1 MPTSIYEDQEAK
13 HLAQTLE
20 MIERRIEA
28 LKKERGKSSED
39 LVTYRKYMWE
49 DAALFDRAERVMSE
63 NMALTQ
69 EKALTDVGVRL
80 KHMIMLSSS
89 PYFGRIDF
97 HESGTD
103 SPAQVYIGLH
113 GLFGDDNEVVIHDW
127 RAPISGM
134 FYDCEVGP
142 AGYVCPEGKIS
153 GNVLLKRQYK
163 IEKGRMQYI
172 LDSSLTIGDEI
183 LRDALAQNT
192 SDKMRQIVN
201 SIQKEQNAIIRDG
214 SRKILV
220 VQGPAGSGKTSI
232 AMHRAAYLLYR
243 HRGHISANNLLI
255 FSPSEV
261 FADYISNV
269 LPELGE
275 ENIREATF
283 EDYARSMLGQ
293 KVTFEPKAA
302 QMEFILSPARDAAYA
317 VRTASIRFKSSK
329 AFLNILRNYER
340 RLRLTALRFEDIT
353 LNDVT
358 LMPAATVRKLYWK
371 DCAQLPIVAGLERLK
386 DRVLSKCTYSSEYV
400 EKKIEALID
409 KILIT
414 RDPMRLYKKLF
425 ADWRVVKE
433 LADEGDEIPENLYA
447 ICKHTSKSITMKHV
461 PYEDVAPIILLRRL
475 IEGEPRYA
483 NIRHLIIDEAQDY
496 TPVHYELVRQLFG
509 DSSITILGD
518 LSQRINPYSGLESYE
533 PLGDLFGA
541 DARAVIELTKSYRSS
556 WEISEFAKAILPTAM
571 TADNVRRSG
580 RAPKVVRADS
590 RDDIAGLISEEM
602 DALKAEGMVSIAV
615 ICKTA
620 HEASRVYSKLLPNHD
635 VRLVEADSITFHH
648 GLVVLPLYLAK
659 GLEFDAVIIHDVS
672 RETYSAENER
682 KMLYTAC
689 TRALHSLTLY
699 YAGEPSPL
707 LPHAPA
713 VETTARECTKST
725 SVD

>member
-1 MPTSIYEDQEAK
+1 MSTSIQEDQETR
-13 HLAQTLE
+13 HLALTLHV
-20 MIERRIEA
+20 IERRIEA
-28 LKKERGKSSED
+28 LKRERGKSTED
-39 LVTYRKYMWE
+39 LVTYHKYMWE
-49 DAALFDRAERVMSE
+49 DAALFDRAERVQSE
-63 NMALTQ
+63 NVALTQ
-69 EKALTDVGVRL
+69 EKALMDVGVRL
-80 KHMIMLSSS
+80 KHMTTLSSS

-103 SPAQVYIGLH
+103 APAEVYIGLH
-113 GLFGDDNEVVIHDW
+113 GLFGDDHGVVIHDW

-134 FYDCEVGP
+134 FYDCEVGL
-142 AGYVCPEGKIS
+142 AEYVCPEGRIT
-153 GNVLLKRQYK
+153 GDMLLKRQYK
-163 IEKGRMQYI
+163 IENGKMQYM
-172 LDSSLTIGDEI
+172 LDSSLAIGDEI
-183 LRDALAQNT
+183 LRDALAKNT

-201 SIQKEQNAIIRDG
+201 SIQKEQNAIIRDD

-243 HRGHISANNLLI
+243 HRGHISANNLLV

-283 EDYARSMLGQ
+283 EDYARSMLGR
-293 KVTFEPKAA
+293 KVSFEPKAA

-329 AFLNILRNYER
+329 AFLNILRSYER
-340 RLRLTALRFEDIT
+340 GLRHTALRFEDVR
-353 LNDVT
+353 LNDV
-358 LMPAATVRKLYWK
+358 LLLPAATVKKLYWK
-371 DCAQLPIVAGLERLK
+371 DCAHLPIVAGLERLK
-386 DRVLSKCTYSSEYV
+386 DRVLSKCTYSSELV
-400 EKKIEALID
+400 EKKIEGLID
-409 KILIT
+409 KMLIT
-414 RDPMRLYKKLF
+414 RDPLRLYKKLF
-425 ADWRVVKE
+425 ADWRMVEE
-433 LADEGDEIPENLYA
+433 LADEEDELPDNLHA
-447 ICKHTSKSITMKHV
+447 ICKHTSKSVTTKHV

-496 TPVHYELVRQLFG
+496 TPVHYELIRQLFG

-518 LSQRINPYSGLESYE
+518 LSQRINPHSGLDSYE
-533 PLGDLFGA
+533 PLGEIFGSE
-541 DARAVIELTKSYRSS
+541 ARGVIELTKSYRSS
-556 WEISEFAKAILPTAM
+556 WEISEFARTILPTAM

-580 RAPKVVRADS
+580 RPPKVVRAE
-590 RDDIAGLISEEM
+590 RQDDLAGLISAEM

-615 ICKTA
+615 VCKTA
-620 HEASRVYSKLLPNHD
+620 HEASKIYSRLLPDHD

-648 GLVVLPLYLAK
+648 GLVVLPIYLAK

-672 RETYSAENER
+672 SEAYSAESER

-707 LPHAPA
+707 LP
-713 VETTARECTKST
+713 
-725 SVD
+725 